1 MILDH
6 LSGPR
11 VLTKAFI
18 GERRRQESPKWRD
31 AMWERLN
38 GPLLVLDMEVVQDS
52 ADTLISDQ
60 WDPRW
65 ASDLQN
71 C

>member
-1 MILDH
+1 MILGH

-31 AMWERLN
+31 AM
-38 GPLLVLDMEVVQDS
+38 
-52 ADTLISDQ
+52 
-60 WDPRW
+60 
-65 ASDLQN
+65 
-71 C
+71 